1 MGQWLARQTKQ
12 TDSEEFRSA
21 AMDIRFWITD
31 RESKNFRKKLTSPAM
46 KMHLYTFGLPD
57 TTLGE
62 NATFLSFSAIRL
74 D

>member
-1 MGQWLARQTKQ
+1 
-12 TDSEEFRSA
+12 
-21 AMDIRFWITD
+21 MDIRFWITD

-62 NATFLSFSAIRL
+62 NATFLSFSALRL